1 MTRAQCLKCQRPLRA
16 CICAWVRPVDNRVEL
31 LVLQHPLEQHHSKG
45 TVRLLQLSLHRCQ
58 VWVGEQFEPE
68 HLARLL
74 AVPEV
79 GGGTCLLYPPDAQAD
94 DAPALFAPAE
104 AGGLLC
110 TRLVLLDATWRKS
123 RKMLHLNPLLRQLP
137 RLSLS
142 PTAPSRYA
150 IRKAQLPG
158 QLSTLEAAVMALQ
171 QVEGPSPQLDELLT
185 GFEGFVAQQALKS
198 AAC

>member
-1 MTRAQCLKCQRPLRA
+1 ML
-16 CICAWVRPVDNRVEL
+16 
-31 LVLQHPLEQHHSKG
+31 LQHPLEQHHSKG
-45 TVRLLQLSLHRCQ
+45 TARLLQLSLQRCR

-68 HLARLL
+68 LL
-74 AVPEV
+74 AEILAAPEA
-79 GGGTCLLYPPDAQAD
+79 GGGTCLLYPPDA
-94 DAPALFAPAE
+94 DAEESPALAAKVE
-104 AGGLLC
+104 ADSPPC

-142 PTAPSRYA
+142 PTGPSRYA

-158 QLSTLEAAVMALQ
+158 QLSTLEAAVMALKQ
-171 QVEGPSPQLDELLT
+171 LEGPSPQLDELLT